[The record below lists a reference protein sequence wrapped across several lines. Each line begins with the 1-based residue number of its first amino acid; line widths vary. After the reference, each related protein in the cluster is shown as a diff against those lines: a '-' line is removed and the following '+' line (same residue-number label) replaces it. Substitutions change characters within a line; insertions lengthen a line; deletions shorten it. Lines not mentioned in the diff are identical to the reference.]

1 GYTNNAAKNTRPGFA
16 NQNRTDYP
24 ANRPTQ
30 PSAPV
35 RPAASTP
42 TPPPAAVQVPA
53 NFVVSPLEAI
63 QAGVNVAH
71 QKFGM
76 GVVESLETAGD
87 QVFANVVFQQLGAK
101 KIMLKFA
108 KLMVM
113 PS

>member
-1 GYTNNAAKNTRPGFA
+1 
-16 NQNRTDYP
+16 
-24 ANRPTQ
+24 
-30 PSAPV
+30 
-35 RPAASTP
+35 
-42 TPPPAAVQVPA
+42 
-53 NFVVSPLEAI
+53 
-63 QAGVNVAH
+63 
-71 QKFGM
+71 M